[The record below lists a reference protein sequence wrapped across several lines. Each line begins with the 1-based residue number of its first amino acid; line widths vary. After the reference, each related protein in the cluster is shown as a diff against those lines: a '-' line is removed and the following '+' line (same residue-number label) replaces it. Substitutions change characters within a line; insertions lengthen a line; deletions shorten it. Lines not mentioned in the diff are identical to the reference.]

1 MGVCVW
7 CWCMSDKEEVCV
19 WERERAGW
27 GSANANNTV
36 DYPTSG
42 LLYYIRESSELTSKS
57 AVALKWYC
65 MARKTKESNNFL
77 SCVASW

>member
-1 MGVCVW
+1 
-7 CWCMSDKEEVCV
+7 MSDKEGVCV
-19 WERERAGW
+19 CVCVREREREQDGEVPMLTIQW
-27 GSANANNTV
+27 TI
-36 DYPTSG
+36 PTSG

-77 SCVASW
+77 SCVTS